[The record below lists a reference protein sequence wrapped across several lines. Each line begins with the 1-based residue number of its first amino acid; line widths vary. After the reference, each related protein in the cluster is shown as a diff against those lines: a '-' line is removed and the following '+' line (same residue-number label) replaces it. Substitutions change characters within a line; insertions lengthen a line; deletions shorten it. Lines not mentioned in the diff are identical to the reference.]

1 MTRGSSADVLLH
13 PVRLRIVQ
21 SLLGDAELTTAEI
34 AERMPD
40 VPTATLYRH
49 VARLMEAGVLHVVG
63 ERQAR
68 GSVERTYGL
77 VPGAGEVVLAD
88 LAAMDV
94 EQHRRAFA
102 VFVAS
107 LLRDY
112 DRYLDAGDADLVRDK
127 VGYRQA
133 AMHLTDREMDALIA
147 DLRTV
152 LEPRLA
158 RKPRRGTRRRVLTTI
173 VMPQPGP

>member
-1 MTRGSSADVLLH
+1 MTPGSSADVLLH

-21 SLLGDAELTTAEI
+21 ALLGDAELTTAEI

-49 VARLMEAGVLHVVG
+49 IARLMEADVLRVVG

-77 VPGAGEVVLAD
+77 LPGAGEVARANLE
-88 LAAMDV
+88 AMDA

-112 DRYLDAGDADLVRDK
+112 DRYLDAGDPDLVRDR

-133 AMHLTDREMDALIA
+133 VMHLTDREMDALIA
-147 DLRTV
+147 ELRQV

-158 RKPRRGTRRRVLTTI
+158 RPPRRGTKRRVLTTI